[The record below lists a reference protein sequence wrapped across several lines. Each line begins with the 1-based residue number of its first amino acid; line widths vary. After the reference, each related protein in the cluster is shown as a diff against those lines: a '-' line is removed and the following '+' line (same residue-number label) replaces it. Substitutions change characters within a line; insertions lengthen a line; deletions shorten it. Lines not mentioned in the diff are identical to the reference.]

1 MAEKKA
7 TRIDSD
13 VLSRLASGQNQVASF
28 YLPPPRPRRRS
39 AQLDAELVGA
49 PPEQSQTIDHNGC

>member
-28 YLPPPRPRRRS
+28 YLPPP
-39 AQLDAELVGA
+39 AHDAEA
-49 PPEQSQTIDHNGC
+49 PNSTLSWWARRPSRARP